1 MQTSSVANTSLSS
14 TVEVA
19 SPISVFLITSQTAFV
34 KFSLSSASAYS
45 KVTTSEAATI
55 KTVSSS
61 TVAGVYSLTSTQA
74 TAIPSHSFGISLSS
88 ISEVG
93 SATSSTSTS
102 VPTTSPSPT
111 PSESSRDA
119 ISSRASS
126 STKLETFS
134 RVSSSSSMTVGSPSV
149 VKSTSSYMSVTFS
162 TTTITTPKPEILK
175 TFRVTMTI
183 TNREYSIALEDK
195 KSPEFKGLA
204 EEIQNEVYQ
213 VFEGLEGFMNSTVEK
228 FSETNSVRCQLSVI
242 FNTSNITEGTIR
254 ERLGDKLG
262 DLEIANVEFVDK
274 FTTTTPTEKAT
285 TKKPIEGGN
294 VFEVEMKISNQDYT
308 DELSNSSS
316 EEFKTLSK
324 DLTDILTKVFKD
336 KIRGFSHVV
345 IIEFRKGSVICIF
358 QVIVAKESE
367 VTTENIEE
375 TLLDARGTG
384 KYTFT
389 DITVK
394 EMTMKQTG
402 QRLKWP
408 DWAIIVT
415 SLCGVMLLFIIV
427 TIFLVR

>member
-1 MQTSSVANTSLSS
+1 
-14 TVEVA
+14 
-19 SPISVFLITSQTAFV
+19 
-34 KFSLSSASAYS
+34 
-45 KVTTSEAATI
+45 
-55 KTVSSS
+55 
-61 TVAGVYSLTSTQA
+61 
-74 TAIPSHSFGISLSS
+74 
-88 ISEVG
+88 
-93 SATSSTSTS
+93 
-102 VPTTSPSPT
+102 
-111 PSESSRDA
+111 
-119 ISSRASS
+119 
-126 STKLETFS
+126 
-134 RVSSSSSMTVGSPSV
+134 
-149 VKSTSSYMSVTFS
+149 MSVTFS

-242 FNTSNITEGTIR
+242 FKTSNIDEGTIR
-254 ERLGDKLG
+254 EKLGNKLG
-262 DLEIANVEFVDK
+262 DLEIANVEVVDK

-324 DLTDILTKVFKD
+324 ELTDILTKVFRAEV
-336 KIRGFSHVV
+336 RGFSHVV
-345 IIEFRKGSVICIF
+345 IIEFQKGSVICIF
-358 QVIVAKESE
+358 QVIVTKESE
-367 VTTENIEE
+367 VTADEIQE
-375 TLLDARGTG
+375 TLSDAGDTG

-427 TIFLVR
+427 TIFLVRQLANSVVTCEG